1 MASPLETGSTAPTSL
16 AHLIGQRQVI
26 RQVEVALDAA
36 QMDGRRFDHALL
48 VGPPGLGKS
57 AVAQVIACEMAGGFH
72 ETLGQSLKA
81 PSDLNAL
88 LLGAKDK
95 DVVFIDEAHE
105 LRKEFQTALYLA
117 LDKQALF
124 IRGAS
129 GKPQGIPIA
138 DFTLLI
144 ATTDEYCLLQPLRDR
159 MKLLLRYEFY
169 SVEELVGVLRQ
180 RIRAWQWTAD
190 ETVLAAIAERSRGTP
205 RLALRLLQSCHRVC
219 RSIGETELTPEHLN
233 QACELEQIDQ
243 LGLGPT
249 EQTYLRILADSPTRL
264 NVIASLLGLPPR
276 TVSQVTEAF
285 LLRARLITKNQ
296 HGLRELTALGRDY
309 LSTSRQLS
317 VQLAHDQ

>member
-1 MASPLETGSTAPTSL
+1 MPSPLETGSTAPTSL

-169 SVEELVGVLRQ
+169 SVEELVGVLHH

-190 ETVLAAIAERSRGTP
+190 DTVLLAIAERSRGTP

-249 EQTYLRILADSPTRL
+249 EQTYLRLLADGPTRL

-285 LLRARLITKNQ
+285 LLRAKLITKNQ
-296 HGLRELTALGRDY
+296 HGLRELTAPGRDY
-309 LSTSRQLS
+309 LSASCQRP
-317 VQLAHDQ
+317 V